1 MPNTVSPATTSLVC
15 ISTSAALG
23 VHGWVCS
30 QSYTRQSDGY
40 LVQVYHG
47 PKTSL
52 DDFVKAVKA
61 EYSKRYTEIEESL
74 SDGGA
79 ATVTVTIG
87 DEDTSSGAG
96 QETTEDVKDPDY
108 QITPSIEEV
117 PIECHEAFNSL
128 TAEQIAQV
136 HALVDA
142 ADTESISALTGAQA
156 TLAYWLM
163 MGVTTYKMP
172 CFQVSITRYMKLK
185 STPPGAIYEGC
196 GQVTKS
202 LPIVPAAALPEGQW
216 EYLKLCPTVTP
227 EQKWLRCAY
236 EYLGAKRWPATFYPG
251 GSWKPDSTGGQS

>member
-1 MPNTVSPATTSLVC
+1 MPNSVTPATASLVC
-15 ISTSAALG
+15 ISTNKALG
-23 VHGWVCS
+23 VYGWVCS

-52 DDFVKAVKA
+52 DDFIKAVKA
-61 EYSKRYTEIEESL
+61 EYPKRYTEIEGSF

-96 QETTEDVKDPDY
+96 TEETEDVKDPDY
-108 QITPSIEEV
+108 QITPTIEEI
-117 PIECHEAFNSL
+117 PIECHEAFNGL
-128 TAEQIAQV
+128 TAEQIGEV

-142 ADTESISALTGAQA
+142 ADTAGISALTGAQA
-156 TLAYWLM
+156 TLAYWLQ

-172 CFQVSITRYMKLK
+172 CFQVSITRYKKLK
-185 STPPGAIYEGC
+185 TTPPGDIYDDC
-196 GQVTKS
+196 GKVVKS
-202 LPIVPAAALPEGQW
+202 IGGVPANALPEGQW

-251 GSWKPDSTGGQS
+251 GSWKPKGGQS

>member
-1 MPNTVSPATTSLVC
+1 MPDTAPTSIAVY
-15 ISTSAALG
+15 SNASALG
-23 VHGWVCS
+23 VPGWVRS
-30 QSYTRQSDGY
+30 QAYTRQADGY
-40 LVQVYHG
+40 RVEVYSG

-52 DDFVKAVKA
+52 KAFIAAIKTT
-61 EYSKRYTEIEESL
+61 YPKNYTEIEESL
-74 SDGGA
+74 GDGS
-79 ATVTVTIG
+79 ATVTLTIG
-87 DEDTSSGAG
+87 EETEGSG
-96 QETTEDVKDPDY
+96 ETQPDAEDVKDPDY
-108 QITPSIEEV
+108 QITPTIEEV
-117 PIECHEAFNSL
+117 PIECHDEFASL
-128 TAEQIAQV
+128 TAEQVANV

-156 TLAYWLM
+156 KLAYWLM

-196 GQVTKS
+196 GQVTKR
-202 LPIVPAAALPEGQW
+202 LPIVPTAALPTGQW

-251 GSWKPDSTGGQS
+251 GSWKPDGGQS

>member
-1 MPNTVSPATTSLVC
+1 MPNTVTPATASLVC
-15 ISTSAALG
+15 ISTNAALG

-40 LVQVYHG
+40 KVEVYHG

-52 DDFVKAVKA
+52 DDFIKAVKA
-61 EYSKRYTEIEESL
+61 EYPKHYTEIEESL

-87 DEDTSSGAG
+87 DEDTTSGTG

-108 QITPSIEEV
+108 QVTPTIEEI
-117 PIECHEAFNSL
+117 PIECHDAFASL
-128 TAEQIAQV
+128 TVEQVAQV
-136 HALVDA
+136 HAFVDA
-142 ADTESISALTGAQA
+142 ADTAGIAALNGAQA
-156 TLAYWLM
+156 KLAYWLQ
-163 MGVTTYKMP
+163 MGVTTYKQP

-185 STPPGAIYEGC
+185 TTPPGAVYEGC

-202 LPIVPAAALPEGQW
+202 LPIIPTAALPAGQW

-227 EQKWLRCAY
+227 EQKWLRCSY
-236 EYLGAKRWPATFYPG
+236 EYLGAKRWPNTFYPG
-251 GSWKPDSTGGQS
+251 GSWKPDGGQS

>member
-1 MPNTVSPATTSLVC
+1 MPDTAPTSIAVY
-15 ISTSAALG
+15 SNASALG
-23 VHGWVCS
+23 VPGWVRS
-30 QSYTRQSDGY
+30 QAYTRQADGY
-40 LVQVYHG
+40 RVEVYSG

-52 DDFVKAVKA
+52 KAFIAAVKTT
-61 EYSKRYTEIEESL
+61 YPKNYTEIEESL
-74 SDGGA
+74 GDGS
-79 ATVTVTIG
+79 ATVTLTIG
-87 DEDTSSGAG
+87 EETEGSG
-96 QETTEDVKDPDY
+96 ETQPDAEDVKDPDY

-117 PIECHEAFNSL
+117 PIECHEAFDSL
-128 TAEQIAQV
+128 TAEQVAEV
-136 HALVDA
+136 KALVDA
-142 ADTESISALTGAQA
+142 ADTEAISALTGAQA
-156 TLAYWLM
+156 KLAYWLM

-202 LPIVPAAALPEGQW
+202 LPIVPTAALPEGQW

-251 GSWKPDSTGGQS
+251 GSWKPDGGQS

>member
-1 MPNTVSPATTSLVC
+1 MPDTAPTSIAVY
-15 ISTSAALG
+15 SNSSALG
-23 VHGWVCS
+23 VSGWVRS
-30 QSYTRQSDGY
+30 QAYTRQSDGY
-40 LVQVYHG
+40 RIEVYSG

-52 DDFVKAVKA
+52 GAFIAAIKKT
-61 EYSKRYTEIEESL
+61 YPKNYTEIEESL
-74 SDGGA
+74 GDGS
-79 ATVTVTIG
+79 ATVTLTIG
-87 DEDTSSGAG
+87 DETEGSGAT
-96 QETTEDVKDPDY
+96 QPDAEDVKDPDY

-117 PIECHEAFNSL
+117 PIECHETFDSL
-128 TAEQIAQV
+128 TAEQVAQV

-156 TLAYWLM
+156 KLAYWLM

-196 GQVTKS
+196 GQVMKS
-202 LPIVPAAALPEGQW
+202 LPIVPTAALPEGQW

-251 GSWKPDSTGGQS
+251 GSWKPDGGQS

>member
-1 MPNTVSPATTSLVC
+1 MPNSVTPASTSLVC

-23 VHGWVCS
+23 VYGWVCS

-40 LVQVYHG
+40 KVEVYNG

-52 DDFVKAVKA
+52 ADFIAAVKA
-61 EYSKRYTEIEESL
+61 EYPKRYTEIEESL

-87 DEDTSSGAG
+87 DEDTTSGAG
-96 QETTEDVKDPDY
+96 TEETEDVKDPDY
-108 QITPSIEEV
+108 QITPTIEEI
-117 PIECHEAFNSL
+117 PIECHDAFASL
-128 TAEQIAQV
+128 TAEQIGQV

-142 ADTESISALTGAQA
+142 ADTAGIEALTGAQA
-156 TLAYWLM
+156 KLAYWLTV
-163 MGVTTYKMP
+163 GVTTYKQP
-172 CFQVSITRYMKLK
+172 CFQVSVTRYKKLK
-185 STPPGAIYEGC
+185 TTPPGDIYSDC
-196 GQVTKS
+196 GTVVKS
-202 LPIVPAAALPEGQW
+202 IGGVPANALPAGQW

-251 GSWKPDSTGGQS
+251 GSWKPDGGTQ